1 MTRARDTITKRTA
14 PHGAGD
20 GVALPLFAFEQLD
33 QVRRERDELRHK
45 IAHQRLDVRSRIR
58 TEQKVAL
65 LTAKILRL
73 EMQIGRP
80 N

>member
-1 MTRARDTITKRTA
+1 MTRARGDITKRTA
-14 PHGAGD
+14 PLGAG
-20 GVALPLFAFEQLD
+20 GVAALPLFIFEQLD
-33 QVRRERDELRHK
+33 AVRRERDELLHM
-45 IAHQRLDVRSRIR
+45 IAHRRLDVRSRIR
-58 TEQKVAL
+58 IEQKLAL